1 MTELPPFPKDH
12 GYLADL
18 RSCLQQSQHLN
29 LLAGL
34 MHGRGVRFV
43 HVEGE
48 AEHRTPWAAIVV
60 QGEPDITVLRAVAAA
75 VEKQLDEARV
85 KLREEALKG

>member
-1 MTELPPFPKDH
+1 MPDLPPIKNPA
-12 GYLADL
+12 YLRDL

-34 MHGRGVRFV
+34 MAGRGVRFV

-48 AEHRTPWAAIVV
+48 SETRAPWAAIVV
-60 QGEPDITVLRAVAAA
+60 QGEPDITVLRGVAAA
-75 VEKQLDEARV
+75 IEAKLDEERV
-85 KLREEALKG
+85 RLREEALKG